1 MKAFVL
7 AAWCAAAGCVF
18 GAGAASAQ
26 TTSTHTHEQ
35 QTRYYGTP
43 DLPLTAA
50 LVQAGGGAEHFD
62 AGQLVGVL
70 AGSSKDAEVTH
81 LTQMYGADGVT
92 KFLGTFTFAINDT
105 LKIATSK
112 GVALPPPAPE
122 LATDGRAL
130 SGALFKAGS
139 MPSGR
144 FDIGFM
150 LEHLISRPIHV
161 ELMRDINADTNYGPT
176 VNAQFHTI
184 LTTAMYDLKSA
195 YGL

>member
-1 MKAFVL
+1 MKAFAF
-7 AAWCAAAGCVF
+7 AAMCAATVSVI

-26 TTSTHTHEQ
+26 MSSMHMHEQ

-43 DLPLTAA
+43 DLELTAA
-50 LVQAGGGAEHFD
+50 LVQAGGGGEHFD

-70 AGSSKDAEVTH
+70 AGSNKDAEVKH

-92 KFLGTFTFAINDT
+92 KFLGTFTFAINDA

-112 GVALPPPAPE
+112 GVAIPTPAPE
-122 LATDGRAL
+122 IATDGRAL
-130 SGALFKAGS
+130 SEALFKAGS

-144 FDIGFM
+144 FDIGYM

-161 ELMRDINADTNYGPT
+161 ELMHDINAEATYGPA

-184 LTTAMYDLKSA
+184 LTTAIYDLKSA